1 MPKLVRITTKPIAL
15 KVLLRGQMK
24 FMKQQGFDVT
34 MISDNGAEVAQLIAQ
49 EDCPHIA
56 LTLTRK
62 ITPFTDLISLIK
74 LTQILKKIKPDIV
87 HTHTPKAGLI
97 GLWAAKLA
105 GVPIRLHTIA
115 GLPWMEYNGVTKKI
129 LILVEKLT
137 AMAACKIYPNSFV
150 QKEFLQKY
158 NIGRNKMFVLGNG
171 SSNGIDINHFS
182 LTENLKEKAIEL
194 KKQSNVPENGTIWI
208 FVGRVVKDKGIMEMM
223 DAFVSIYKKFP
234 EDRLWIVGNEE
245 PELDPLN
252 DTYRNLI
259 NNHPAVKAW
268 GFQEDVRPYLAAA
281 NVLVF
286 PSYREGFP
294 NVPLQAACMECA
306 LILSDING
314 CNEIVQNE
322 KDGLLIPAKNTQA
335 LLEAMLSLR
344 ENPKK
349 TEQLIRSAKEKV
361 IKNYDRTIIWNLL
374 LAEYKKLIAEQA

>member
-34 MISDNGAEVAQLIAQ
+34 MISDNGNEVAQLVAQ

-56 LTLTRK
+56 IALTRK
-62 ITPFTDLISLIK
+62 ITPFIDLISLIK
-74 LTQILKKIKPDIV
+74 LTRVLKKIKPDIV

-115 GLPWMEYNGVTKKI
+115 GLPWMEYKGIARSI
-129 LILVEKLT
+129 LMFVEKLT
-137 AMAACKIYPNSFV
+137 SMAACKIFPNSFV
-150 QKEFLQKY
+150 QKDFLHEN
-158 NIGRNKMFVLGNG
+158 NIGRRKLFVLGNG

-182 LTENLKEKAIEL
+182 LTEELKEKAIEL
-194 KKQSNVPENGTIWI
+194 KKQSKLPENGTIWI

-223 DAFVSIYKKFP
+223 DAFISIYEKFP

-252 DTYRNLI
+252 DDYRNLI
-259 NNHPAVKAW
+259 KNHPAIKAW
-268 GFQEDVRPYLAAA
+268 GFQEDVRPFLAAA

-314 CNEIVQNE
+314 CNEIVQNG
-322 KDGLLIPAKNTQA
+322 KDGLLIPPKNTQA
-335 LLEAMLSLR
+335 LLDAMLYLR
-344 ENPKK
+344 ENPAT
-349 TEQLIRSAKEKV
+349 TEKLITSAKEKV

-374 LAEYKKLIAEQA
+374 LTEYKKLIAEQA